1 MIDKKLFYR
10 HHSIEHIQ
18 FQQEQTN
25 GLIMSETRFSKP
37 LIYMLIGSAF
47 ILALSL
53 GIRHGFGLYLVPM
66 SHEFNWNHGVFSLAI
81 ALQNL
86 LWGAVQPFTGAL
98 ADKYGSKKVV
108 AVGGVLY
115 VIGLILMA
123 FSSTGVLIN
132 LSLGLIIGLA
142 LSATSFSVLLSAVG
156 RAAHPSKRSMAMGIA
171 SAAGSFG
178 QFIMLPTT
186 LLLLQKFGWSSA
198 LLITSILVALIV
210 PLAFMLKAPM
220 YQAPNAIVDINKPS
234 LGFKQILIIA
244 KNHKPFI
251 WLSLG
256 FLVCGFQVVFLGI
269 HLPGYLTD
277 HGFSTTTGTIFLALV
292 GLFNIVGTYTAGWL
306 GDKYSKP
313 KLLMGLYGLRGIAII
328 VFLTLPL
335 STWTIYSFAII
346 MGLLWLSTV
355 PLTNGIV
362 ANMFGVK
369 YLTMLSGIVFF
380 THQVGSFFGGWL
392 GGLNHDITG
401 NYNII
406 WAMTIA
412 LSIFGVLVHFF
423 VNEEAVVHD

>member
-1 MIDKKLFYR
+1 
-10 HHSIEHIQ
+10 
-18 FQQEQTN
+18 
-25 GLIMSETRFSKP
+25 MSDTRFSKP

-53 GIRHGFGLYLVPM
+53 GVRHGFGLYLVPM

-98 ADKYGSKKVV
+98 ADKYGSKIVV
-108 AVGGVLY
+108 ATGGILY

-123 FSSTGVLIN
+123 FSSTGLLIH

-156 RAAHPSKRSMAMGIA
+156 RAAHPTKRSMAMGIA

-198 LLITSILVALIV
+198 LLITAILVAFIV
-210 PLAFMLKAPM
+210 PLAFMLKAPI
-220 YQAPNAIVDINKPS
+220 YQAPNATADINKPT

-306 GDKYSKP
+306 GDQYSKP

-328 VFLTLPL
+328 VFLSLPL

-412 LSIFGVLVHFF
+412 LSVFGVLVHFF

>member
-1 MIDKKLFYR
+1 
-10 HHSIEHIQ
+10 
-18 FQQEQTN
+18 
-25 GLIMSETRFSKP
+25 MSVLQDDTRFSKP

-53 GIRHGFGLYLVPM
+53 GVRHGFGLYLVPI
-66 SHEFNWNHGVFSLAI
+66 SHEFGWSHQVFSLAI
-81 ALQNL
+81 AMQNL

-98 ADKYGSKKVV
+98 ADKYGSKKIV
-108 AVGGVLY
+108 AIGGVLY
-115 VIGLILMA
+115 VIGLLLMSVSSNILLLD
-123 FSSTGVLIN
+123 FSVS
-132 LSLGLIIGLA
+132 LIIGLA

-186 LLLLQKFGWSSA
+186 LLLIKNFGWSSA
-198 LLITSILVALIV
+198 LVITAILVALIV
-210 PLAFMLKAPM
+210 PLAWMLKAPM
-220 YQAPNAIVDINKPS
+220 YVAPNAVKQAAQPNLS
-234 LGFKQILIIA
+234 FKQILKIA
-244 KNHKPFI
+244 FKHKPFL
-251 WLSLG
+251 WLAFG

-277 HGFSTTTGTIFLALV
+277 HGFDVSTGTIFLALV

-313 KLLMGLYGLRGIAII
+313 HLLMGLYGLRGVAI
-328 VFLTLPL
+328 VAFLMLPL
-335 STWTIYSFAII
+335 SVWTVYAFGII
-346 MGLLWLSTV
+346 MGILWLSTV

-380 THQVGSFFGGWL
+380 THQIGSFFGGWL

-406 WAMTIA
+406 WA
-412 LSIFGVLVHFF
+412 LSIVLSVFGVFVHFF
-423 VNEEAVVHD
+423 VNEEAIVDD

>member
-1 MIDKKLFYR
+1 
-10 HHSIEHIQ
+10 
-18 FQQEQTN
+18 
-25 GLIMSETRFSKP
+25 MSALQDDTRFSKP

-53 GIRHGFGLYLVPM
+53 GVRHGFGLYLVPM
-66 SHEFNWNHGVFSLAI
+66 SHEFNWSHQVFSLAI
-81 ALQNL
+81 AMQNL

-108 AVGGVLY
+108 TVGGVLY
-115 VIGLILMA
+115 TIGLLLMSV
-123 FSSTGVLIN
+123 SSNALLLD
-132 LSLGLIIGLA
+132 LSVGLIIGLA

-186 LLLLQKFGWSSA
+186 LLLIKNFGWSSA
-198 LLITSILVALIV
+198 LVITAVLVVLII
-210 PLAFMLKAPM
+210 PLAWMLKAPM
-220 YQAPNAIVDINKPS
+220 YTPPNAVKQALKPS
-234 LGFKQILIIA
+234 LTFKQILNIA
-244 KNHKPFI
+244 FHHKPFL
-251 WLSLG
+251 WLAFG

-269 HLPGYLTD
+269 HLPGYLID
-277 HGFSTTTGTIFLALV
+277 HGFDASTGTVFLALV
-292 GLFNIVGTYTAGWL
+292 GLFNIVGTYAAGWL

-313 KLLMGLYGLRGIAII
+313 HLLMGLYGLRGVTIIA
-328 VFLTLPL
+328 FLMLPL
-335 STWTIYSFAII
+335 SIWTVYAFGII
-346 MGLLWLSTV
+346 MGILWLSTV

-406 WAMTIA
+406 WGCSIA
-412 LSIFGVLVHFF
+412 LSLFGVIVHFF
-423 VNEEAVVHD
+423 VNEEAVVDD